1 MVPGQ
6 KARLFDAE
14 MIDIPTLSYTSI
26 REFPIPFEIP
36 DPWKMYLFR
45 AVPPVYFIIGSAP
58 PPSPGW

>member
-36 DPWKMYLFR
+36 DP
-45 AVPPVYFIIGSAP
+45 
-58 PPSPGW
+58 